1 MFTGK
6 APLNPTEDRSYLI
19 RDVSIVLMVLS
30 TVFVL
35 SRLYVRRFVS
45 NSFGLD
51 DYAAIIALV
60 RSKQKPKKTYYRAG

>member
-1 MFTGK
+1 MLSK
-6 APLNPTEDRSYLI
+6 HPMPLHPYEDRAYLI
-19 RDVSIVLMVLS
+19 RDINITLMILS

-51 DYAAIIALV
+51 DCAAIIALV
-60 RSKQKPKKTYYRAG
+60 RSRR